1 MNEDLQ
7 QKETFES
14 AYKRLESLVNKM
26 ETESLDLESALKA
39 FEEGQKT
46 VAQCR
51 AMLEEAELKL
61 KDLRDAEKTEND

>member
-1 MNEDLQ
+1 MDEPQ
-7 QKETFES
+7 EKETFES

-39 FEEGQKT
+39 FEEGQKA

-51 AMLEEAELKL
+51 TILEEAELKL
-61 KDLRDAEKTEND
+61 KDLRDAEKPEND

>member
-1 MNEDLQ
+1 MNEDQ
-7 QKETFES
+7 QQNETVES
-14 AYKRLESLVNKM
+14 AYKRLEALVNKM

-51 AMLEEAELKL
+51 TMLEEAELKL
-61 KDLRDAEKTEND
+61 KDLRDADKTEND